1 MELEHSHRKDAIRER
16 LAQGAKP
23 NYLRDWIYG
32 GIDGAVTTMAVVA
45 GVAGAALSWRI
56 VMILGLANLLADGL
70 SMAASNYSGT
80 KSEIDDL
87 KRYRAIEKRHI
98 ELEPQGEREEVRQ
111 IMAAKGL
118 SGETLEHAVDA
129 ITSNEEAWIGTM
141 ITDEYGLTE
150 NLRDPLKSA
159 LATFV
164 AFVLCGTVPLLP
176 YVFLEQHVAFTVAAA
191 MTLVV
196 FFSIGSMKSIWSL
209 AEWWRSGLETLAI
222 GAAAAGIAYAIGY
235 VLRDWAA

>member
-1 MELEHSHRKDAIRER
+1 MELEHAHSKEAIHAR
-16 LAQGAKP
+16 LAEGAKP

-45 GVAGAALSWRI
+45 GVAGASLSWRV
-56 VMILGLANLLADGL
+56 VMILGLANLFADGL

-80 KSEIDDL
+80 KAEIDDL

-98 ELEPQGEREEVRQ
+98 QLEPQGEREEVRQ
-111 IMAAKGL
+111 IMKNKGL
-118 SGETLEHAVDA
+118 HGETLERAVDA

-159 LATFV
+159 AATFV
-164 AFVLCGTVPLLP
+164 AFILCGSVPLIP
-176 YVFLEQHVAFTVAAA
+176 YVFMEQHAAFNVAAL

-196 FFSIGSMKSIWSL
+196 FFAIGSMKSIWSL
-209 AEWWRSGLETLAI
+209 ARWWQSGLETLAI
-222 GAAAAGIAYAIGY
+222 GSAAAGVAYAIGY
-235 VLRDWAA
+235 ALRDWAV

>member
-1 MELEHSHRKDAIRER
+1 MELEHSHSKDAIRKR
-16 LAQGAKP
+16 LADGAKP

-32 GIDGAVTTMAVVA
+32 GVDGAVTTMAIVA
-45 GVAGAALSWRI
+45 GVAGAALSWRV
-56 VMILGLANLLADGL
+56 VMVLGLANLFADGL

-80 KSEIDDL
+80 KAEIDDL

-98 ELEPQGEREEVRQ
+98 ALEPQGEREEIRQ

-118 SGETLEHAVDA
+118 SGKTLEDAVDA
-129 ITSNEEAWIGTM
+129 ITSDEEAWIGTM

-159 LATFV
+159 LATFL
-164 AFVLCGTVPLLP
+164 AFLACGAVPLLP
-176 YVFLEQHVAFTVAAA
+176 YVFLDQETAFTVAAA

-196 FFSIGSMKSIWSL
+196 FFAIGSMKSIWSL
-209 AEWWRSGLETLAI
+209 AAWWRSGLETLLI
-222 GAAAAGIAYAIGY
+222 GSAAAGVAYAIGY